1 MRLAYA
7 CFVDLATYLPWF
19 LICKAIVYPL
29 PNLEDFPDHQT
40 QLPLRFLRFRSPRSF
55 PGLEI
60 PYIPPSLEGESI
72 MCVDSTDNGTFNLSE
87 VVQSRIARQRC
98 ELRQHSMESREF
110 C

>member
-40 QLPLRFLRFRSPRSF
+40 QLPLRFLRF
-55 PGLEI
+55 EI
-60 PYIPPSLEGESI
+60 SAQFSRARNPLH
-72 MCVDSTDNGTFNLSE
+72 STFIGRREYNVRG
-87 VVQSRIARQRC
+87 
-98 ELRQHSMESREF
+98 QHR
-110 C
+110 